1 MTASSV
7 AVLFVHGIQGQP
19 GQFQFLIDAL
29 PPEIEVRAPMLPGH
43 GSNAKAFHAAGRKDW
58 LAAVRRETQALCAEG
73 KRVIYVG
80 HSMGCLLGLKISRE
94 LGDPYAGMLLLCCP
108 FFPIASGKLKSA
120 IRCCKPG
127 RGQADPR
134 SQAVSAAN
142 SVPVHGVSDVL
153 RLARPYAELLRLIR
167 EIRRMDAKGPAHI
180 RFRFSAEDQ
189 VVNRKSVPFAE
200 NWPDADIR
208 VHADCSH
215 TYFTE
220 QAKRELRN
228 DLFELHAEVNHEE

>member
-1 MTASSV
+1 MQTPSA

-29 PPEIEVRAPMLPGH
+29 SPKFELRAPMLPGH
-43 GSNAKAFHAAGRKDW
+43 GSNARSFHAAGRKEW
-58 LAAVRRETQALCAEG
+58 LAAVRQETQTLCAEG

-80 HSMGCLLGLKISRE
+80 HSMGCLLGLKVSRE
-94 LGDPYAGMLLLCCP
+94 LGNPYAGMLLLCCP

-120 IRCCKPG
+120 IRSLKPG

-134 SQAVSAAN
+134 VLAARAAN

-180 RFRFSAEDQ
+180 RFRFSAEDR

-228 DLFELHAEVNHEE
+228 DLFELLAEVNHEE